1 VFVWRCFRVG
11 FTHYWPHLDFWTDGT
26 DWVDAP
32 ECIDNTDSWELEL
45 QAMSRL
51 ERLKL
56 KLQGRQAS
64 RCLVRTQLG
73 RSESV
78 VLDRRLFRFESQLLS
93 FRLPVKVSVFGADLI
108 ALNLS
113 EASQRIGDGTT
124 CRRRAVHERTGVGAV

>member
-1 VFVWRCFRVG
+1 MRVSRGYHQRARPQKPDEREPEREHGRPRRVG
-11 FTHYWPHLDFWTDGT
+11 QPGSL
-26 DWVDAP
+26 AK
-32 ECIDNTDSWELEL
+32 LE
-45 QAMSRL
+45 QR
-51 ERLKL
+51 
-56 KLQGRQAS
+56 
-64 RCLVRTQLG
+64 LVRTQLG

>member
-1 VFVWRCFRVG
+1 
-11 FTHYWPHLDFWTDGT
+11 
-26 DWVDAP
+26 
-32 ECIDNTDSWELEL
+32 
-45 QAMSRL
+45 MSRL